1 MTTDLKP
8 NRAQLAAIE
17 FPIDRPLKVLA
28 GAGTGKTA
36 VLTQRFIHIVEKHD
50 IRPSRILALTF
61 TKKAAAEMRRR
72 IIGGLLERGLM
83 GRSEAPLLLWIG
95 NFHSIC
101 LRLLRQYSLLAGLD
115 PTFETI
121 NETEQRLLLADVA
134 MDFLNEKIACA
145 RGPEEFEALMV
156 ERVDDFVDNVARVV
170 NRLGADF
177 VGDAIPARRLRA
189 LLEDQY
195 RIIEAKLAETI
206 GNEELHRNTR
216 KAAERRLE
224 RLTPSRA
231 HEMLLLDAVHLVG
244 GEYRERLEESE
255 TLDFNDLIT
264 RACRLA
270 RTESS
275 VRERFDYILVDEFQD
290 TDGAQYKLLE
300 ALSRDMKNVT
310 VVCDKKQSIYEWR
323 EARVENVDDFPGE
336 TISLDENY
344 RSVGEIL
351 DSANRFVAQT
361 MPDEKPLAP
370 AAERGRGRAG
380 KPQVKLYRASDRE
393 EEADYVAC
401 EIARLA
407 GSGEFSPGDVA
418 VLMRS
423 VRHSRPFEDAFRKYG
438 VPHTTLGGRGFNDLS
453 ETKDVLALLR
463 LIDDPFDDVSM
474 ARILKSPI
482 VGLGDVTLLAL
493 RQPREGGVRSFYDAL
508 CDSEAV
514 GGLEPDLR
522 DRLSVLVEAIETL
535 ANAKWSLTIGETISE
550 ALNRTGY
557 LKYLACEEGVR
568 GARFS
573 NVSRFYKMA
582 TSFEERNPGAGI
594 EEFLSYVEIAMEG
607 DAGST
612 VAETV
617 ADAVRIMTVHQAK
630 GLEFPVVFVVNLR
643 NGAFPL
649 KHRAGGFGYDERFG
663 VYGNRHPGGDDLLR
677 YEGGYGVSI
686 KKALGKRR
694 LLEENR
700 IMYVAMTR
708 AEKLL
713 YLTSPKADADVKN
726 DFFSQLEE
734 SAAGAGADSMEIVGA
749 YETSP
754 SLTEVEGKA
763 DRIMSEREITEAAS
777 RAAERIGRTLPSETG
792 AAKTAVKLSYS
803 ALALFRQC
811 PMKYA
816 LRYVYRLPL
825 APHEESREEAHAH
838 IDAFTLGN
846 LLHATLMHFHRGQRL
861 AGGAD
866 AFEILRRLSTSLPP
880 AIHAAAKEMLGRYV
894 GHPLASTPT
903 LFEEKEFHWKIS
915 ADALEIVLR
924 GKVDRIHREGD
935 SLKIVDYKTGEPH
948 AEAHALQLGIYKMA
962 VEAVLDER
970 EIATSNFYLS
980 TGREISFD
988 YTPEDLRVIRDG
1000 IIRDANRIGQGSFEV
1015 SESEHP
1021 LRRCADC
1028 GYDAFCKYKVGR

>member
-1 MTTDLKP
+1 M
-8 NRAQLAAIE
+8 
-17 FPIDRPLKVLA
+17 
-28 GAGTGKTA
+28 
-36 VLTQRFIHIVEKHD
+36 
-50 IRPSRILALTF
+50 
-61 TKKAAAEMRRR
+61 
-72 IIGGLLERGLM
+72 
-83 GRSEAPLLLWIG
+83 
-95 NFHSIC
+95 
-101 LRLLRQYSLLAGLD
+101 
-115 PTFETI
+115 
-121 NETEQRLLLADVA
+121 
-134 MDFLNEKIACA
+134 
-145 RGPEEFEALMV
+145 
-156 ERVDDFVDNVARVV
+156 ARV
-170 NRLGADF
+170 
-177 VGDAIPARRLRA
+177 
-189 LLEDQY
+189 
-195 RIIEAKLAETI
+195 
-206 GNEELHRNTR
+206 
-216 KAAERRLE
+216 
-224 RLTPSRA
+224 
-231 HEMLLLDAVHLVG
+231 
-244 GEYRERLEESE
+244 
-255 TLDFNDLIT
+255 
-264 RACRLA
+264 
-270 RTESS
+270 
-275 VRERFDYILVDEFQD
+275 
-290 TDGAQYKLLE
+290 
-300 ALSRDMKNVT
+300 
-310 VVCDKKQSIYEWR
+310 
-323 EARVENVDDFPGE
+323 
-336 TISLDENY
+336 
-344 RSVGEIL
+344 
-351 DSANRFVAQT
+351 
-361 MPDEKPLAP
+361 
-370 AAERGRGRAG
+370 
-380 KPQVKLYRASDRE
+380 
-393 EEADYVAC
+393 
-401 EIARLA
+401 
-407 GSGEFSPGDVA
+407 
-418 VLMRS
+418 
-423 VRHSRPFEDAFRKYG
+423 
-438 VPHTTLGGRGFNDLS
+438 
-453 ETKDVLALLR
+453 
-463 LIDDPFDDVSM
+463 
-474 ARILKSPI
+474 LKSPI
-482 VGLGDVTLLAL
+482 IGLSDATLLAL
-493 RQPREGGVRSFYDAL
+493 RRPREGGVRSFYDAL

-514 GGLEPDLR
+514 GGLEPDLC
-522 DRLSVLVEAIETL
+522 DRLSALVEAIETL

-663 VYGNRHPGGDDLLR
+663 VYGNRHPGGDTILR

-686 KKALGKRR
+686 GKALGERR

-713 YLTSPKADADVKN
+713 YLTTPKADAED
-726 DFFSQLEE
+726 DFFAQLAEF
-734 SAAGAGADSMEIVGA
+734 AAGAGADSIEIVDS

-754 SLTEVEGKA
+754 SLLEVEGEA
-763 DRIMSEREITEAAS
+763 ERVMSEREITLAAS
-777 RAAERIGRTLPSETG
+777 RAAERIGRALASESG

-816 LRYVYRLPL
+816 LRYVYPPPL
-825 APHEESREEAHAH
+825 APHEESQEEAHAH

-846 LLHATLMHFHRGQRL
+846 LLHATLMHFHRGQRS

-866 AFEILRRLSTSLPP
+866 AFDILRRLAASLPP
-880 AIHAAAKEMLGRYV
+880 AIHVAAEEMLGRYM
-894 GHPLASTPT
+894 GHPLAAAPT
-903 LFEEKEFHWKIS
+903 LFEEKEFHWRIA

-988 YTPEDLRVIRDG
+988 YTSEDLRAIRDG
-1000 IIRDANRIGQGSFEV
+1000 IIEDANRIARGSFEV
-1015 SESEHP
+1015 SESEYP
-1021 LRRCADC
+1021 PRRCGDC
-1028 GYDAFCKYKVGR
+1028 GYGAFCKYKVGR